1 VSDTGSTTRT
11 GTTTVLFTDLAGST
25 EERARLGEEVADEL
39 TRRHDR
45 ILATEISAHHGVVV
59 KTLGDGV
66 LATFGSAAN
75 AVAAAVAIQQ
85 TVADLNDDLPA
96 PLRVKIGISAGDV
109 AWRGSDPAGTPVI
122 EAARLCAQAGAG
134 QILIADIVQAMAR
147 GRGGHSFVPLGPLPL
162 KGLADPV
169 PASRVRWAGDDDDTA
184 VTAVA
189 ATPAATG
196 GAASTGGRRRLVLGA
211 VVGGVLI
218 VALLAVV
225 AAVVLSD
232 DGNGTDTEAFCSLAA
247 GAPDFG
253 DALSS
258 EAARAD
264 ALATLDRL
272 DAAAPDDDI
281 RADVAT
287 IRGAFDG
294 TTDTSEPMAAAQV
307 AAALE
312 SLDTYLTDNC

>member
-122 EAARLCAQAGAG
+122 EAARLCAKAGAG
-134 QILIADIVQAMAR
+134 EIVIADIVQAMAR

-169 PASRVRWAGDDDDTA
+169 PASRVRWAGDEYDTA
-184 VTAVA
+184 ITATA
-189 ATPAATG
+189 AAAPAA
-196 GAASTGGRRRLVLGA
+196 GAGPAPGRRWLVLGV
-211 VVGGVLI
+211 VVGAVLL

-225 AAVVLSD
+225 AALVLAD
-232 DGNGTDTEAFCSLAA
+232 DGGSGNDTEAFCSLAA

-258 EAARAD
+258 EAARTD
-264 ALATLDRL
+264 ALATVDELE
-272 DAAAPDDDI
+272 AAAPDDEI
-281 RADVAT
+281 RADVVT

-294 TTDTSEPMAAAQV
+294 TIDTSEPMAAAQV

>member
-85 TVADLNDDLPA
+85 TVADLNDDLAA

-122 EAARLCAQAGAG
+122 EAARLCANAGAG

-189 ATPAATG
+189 AAPAATG
-196 GAASTGGRRRLVLGA
+196 GAGSTGGRRRWVLTA
-211 VVGGVLI
+211 VVGGAV
-218 VALLAVV
+218 VALLAVIAV
-225 AAVVLSD
+225 VVLSD
-232 DGNGTDTEAFCSLAA
+232 DRNGTDTEAFCSFAA

-272 DAAAPDDDI
+272 DASAPDDDI